1 MRTEYLDDEYL
12 VEHQNDLYLE
22 LDDDYI
28 PADATDT
35 PMPKP
40 RGPAKRRCGALQ
52 EGGARC
58 QKRQKS

>member
-12 VEHQNDLYLE
+12 VEHQNNLYLE

-28 PADATDT
+28 PADATDA
-35 PMPKP
+35 PMPKS
-40 RGPAKRRCGALQ
+40 RGPAKRQSGALQ
-52 EGGARC
+52 EGGVRC